1 MNPFK
6 VRKMGEKFNSL
17 FGTNSK
23 LYDQRTYKQ
32 LPDEKYL
39 KMPNKKGFTSEEGRD
54 TLSPCP
60 FGFNQ
65 HLMNP
70 REFQRL
76 VIRRLHSE
84 NFCIFYPS
92 ESQGSVRITLK
103 IILIDTKIATLS
115 WGSRMGIQY

>member
-1 MNPFK
+1 
-6 VRKMGEKFNSL
+6 MGEKFNSL

-76 VIRRLHSE
+76 VIRIPR
-84 NFCIFYPS
+84 IFYPS
-92 ESQGSVRITLK
+92 ESIF
-103 IILIDTKIATLS
+103 KIAGLS
-115 WGSRMGIQY
+115 S